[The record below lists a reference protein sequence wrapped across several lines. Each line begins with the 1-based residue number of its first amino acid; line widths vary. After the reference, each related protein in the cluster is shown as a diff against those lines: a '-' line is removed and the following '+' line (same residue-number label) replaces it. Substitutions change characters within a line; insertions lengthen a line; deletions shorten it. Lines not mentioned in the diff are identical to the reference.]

1 MKSSFPSL
9 YGHLLIDPHHDPD
22 IAQRI
27 PNYLLMHMVETT
39 STPGATTPDNDPKIP
54 EEGKRWHEALPAR
67 PRWAL
72 ELEAGTWRQLS
83 NIGFFLHRY
92 APPIPPP
99 PSFTRTI
106 PITVSPR
113 KDGQIELLFWT
124 PEGYTS
130 PSFPSGNESGM
141 KDAPSQTECPVL
153 INFHG
158 GGFTIGTSMD
168 DVRWAHACVSY
179 LNCIFVSVEYRL
191 APQHPFPTAVED
203 GADACLWLVDH
214 AKELSLDANRM
225 VTTGFSA
232 GGNMAFTV
240 CMRVREEV
248 EKRRKARGLVI
259 NPPSE
264 CPKANMEGIEAGD
277 VVTEPPV
284 ALPEEQK
291 QDKEIHEGK
300 IVAIASFYPS
310 TDFTLSR
317 DIRRLSILRKDK
329 GLPAFFTDL
338 FDASYLHP
346 PKSIALDDKYLS
358 PGLAPTETLRN
369 SLPEDIILY
378 SCEWDELLVEGERF
392 ATRLGSE
399 EVGKRVRYRCIM
411 NARHGWDKSPLPW
424 QGKDERRD
432 SVYREVCNELG
443 KVFYGTDW
451 QDLGE
456 AELTNDANGVSTQPE
471 AMHQ

>member
-1 MKSSFPSL
+1 M
-9 YGHLLIDPHHDPD
+9 
-22 IAQRI
+22 AE
-27 PNYLLMHMVETT
+27 N
-39 STPGATTPDNDPKIP
+39 TTPPAAATDTEISRTP
-54 EEGKRWHEALPAR
+54 EEPKPWHEALPER
-67 PRWAL
+67 SRWTL

-83 NIGFFLHRY
+83 KIGFFLHRY
-92 APPIPPP
+92 ALPVPPG

-113 KDGQIELLFWT
+113 KEGQIELLFWT
-124 PEGYTS
+124 PDGYSS
-130 PSFPSGNESGM
+130 PSFPGTDGDSKGKSAVNS
-141 KDAPSQTECPVL
+141 KRYPVL

-158 GGFTIGTSMD
+158 GGFTLGNSID
-168 DVRWAHACVSY
+168 DVRWAHACVSH
-179 LNCIFVSVEYRL
+179 LDCVFVSVEYRL
-191 APQHPFPTAVED
+191 APQFPFPTAVED

-214 AKELSLDANRM
+214 AEELSLDANRM
-225 VTTGFSA
+225 ATTGFSA

-248 EKRRKARGLVI
+248 ERRRKARGLVV
-259 NPPSE
+259 NSSAKE
-264 CPKANMEGIEAGD
+264 PKAYMEGIEAGD
-277 VVTEPPV
+277 VVTEPHP
-284 ALPEEQK
+284 ALPAEQK
-291 QDKEIHEGK
+291 HEKVVNEGK

-310 TDFTLSR
+310 ADFTLSR
-317 DIRRLSILRKDK
+317 DVRRLSILRKDK

-346 PKSIALDDKYLS
+346 PKSISLDNMYLS
-358 PGLAPTETLRN
+358 PGLAPTEILRN

-432 SVYREVCNELG
+432 SVYKEVCNELG
-443 KVFYGTDW
+443 KVFYGAEW
-451 QDLGE
+451 KDLGE
-456 AELTNDANGVSTQPE
+456 AEITNDADGVSTQPE
-471 AMHQ
+471 ATT